1 MAANNTN
8 PLSAVLNIFNKLTM
22 QQKFMLGGIVVITFV
37 LLGVTLFFLNEPSYS
52 TLYTGL
58 AQEDASKVVEHLTS
72 QKIPYK
78 LEDNGQTIKVQ
89 KEKVYETR
97 LSLASKGIPSTGIIG
112 YEIFDKTTMGMS
124 EFMQKLNYKRAIEGE
139 LARTIIQQ
147 EGVEGVRV
155 HIVMPQKA
163 VFKEEEKPPT
173 ASVVLK
179 LKNNYTLTK
188 NNIAAITNLVS
199 SSVEGLTPGH
209 ISILDTKG
217 RLLSRENEEG
227 SLAVTSAKQ
236 YEVKQSIENYLAQK
250 AQTILDNV
258 LGYGNA
264 MIQITADVDFAQV
277 EKTMETYDP
286 DGQVAVSEQIIKG
299 ENNGRIAADS
309 NAQVSQNSTV
319 NYEISKTI
327 QKVVEGSGNIKRL
340 SVSTVINYAAKE
352 VKNGEKVEVTYEPRS
367 QDQMKKLEEIVKN
380 AVGLDTK
387 RNDQFSI
394 VNLSFETKAME
405 GMKEGEGASFFD
417 DINKFSNLILILVA
431 IGASMFIL
439 KNLMFRLKNEKI
451 IIGTVG
457 ASAGALGLDSG
468 LALQGGTTLKGI
480 EQGGEQPQLLQAPKK
495 KQLLPVGN
503 IEDEI
508 SEEAIEK
515 QQQQEKIVN
524 YVQKNPA
531 DAAKLINA
539 WLHEDEF

>member
-1 MAANNTN
+1 MANTNTN
-8 PLSAVLNIFNKLTM
+8 PLNAVLNIFNKLSM
-22 QQKFMLGGIVVITFV
+22 QQKFMLGGIVAITFI

-52 TLYTGL
+52 TLYSGL
-58 AQEDASKVVEHLTS
+58 AQEDASKVIEHLTA

-78 LEDNGQTIKVQ
+78 IEDNGQTIKVQ

-97 LSLASKGIPSTGIIG
+97 LSLASKGIPSTGVIG

-124 EFMQKLNYKRAIEGE
+124 EFMQKLNFKRAIEGE
-139 LARTIIQQ
+139 LARTIMQQ

-155 HIVMPQKA
+155 HIVIPQKA

-179 LKNNYTLTK
+179 LKNNYNLSR
-188 NNIAAITNLVS
+188 NNIMAITNLVS
-199 SSVEGLTPGH
+199 SSVEGLTQGH

-217 RLLSRENEEG
+217 RLLSKENDEMP
-227 SLAVTSAKQ
+227 LANSSSKQ

-250 AQTILDNV
+250 AQSILDNV

-264 MIQITADVDFAQV
+264 MVQITADVDFAQV

-286 DGQVAVSEQIIKG
+286 NGQVAVSEQIIKG
-299 ENNGRIAADS
+299 ENNVRNMADS

-327 QKVVEGSGNIKRL
+327 QKVIEGSGNIKRL
-340 SVSTVINYAAKE
+340 SVSTVINYASKE
-352 VKNGEKVEVTYEPRS
+352 VKNGDKVEIAYEPRS
-367 QDQMKKLEEIVKN
+367 PEQMKKLEEIVRN
-380 AVGLDTK
+380 SVGIDAK

-394 VNLSFETKAME
+394 VNLSFETKSLD
-405 GMKEGEGASFFD
+405 GGKD
-417 DINKFSNLILILVA
+417 DMGGSILDNVNKFSNLILILVA

-439 KNLMFRLKNEKI
+439 KNLMYRLKNEKI
-451 IIGTVG
+451 TIGTIG
-457 ASAGALGLDSG
+457 NAGQLVDGNLALG
-468 LALQGGTTLKGI
+468 AAPAFAGI
-480 EQGGEQPQLLQAPKK
+480 EQGSQPQLLAPAKK
-495 KQLLPVGN
+495 KPLLPVGN

-508 SEEAIEK
+508 SDEAIQK
-515 QQQQEKIVN
+515 QQQQEKIIS

>member
-8 PLSAVLNIFNKLTM
+8 PLTAVLNIFNKLSM
-22 QQKFMLGGIVVITFV
+22 QQKFMLGGIVIVTLV

-58 AQEDASKVVEHLTS
+58 AQEDASKVVESLTA

-139 LARTIIQQ
+139 LARTIMQQ

-155 HIVMPQKA
+155 HIVIPQKA

-179 LKNNYTLTK
+179 LRNSNALTK
-188 NNIAAITNLVS
+188 NNILAITNLVS

-209 ISILDTKG
+209 ISIIDTKG
-217 RLLSRENEEG
+217 RLLSKDNEEG
-227 SLAVTSAKQ
+227 SLAVSSAKQ

-250 AQTILDNV
+250 AQSILDNV

-299 ENNGRIAADS
+299 ENNGRSAADS

-340 SVSTVINYAAKE
+340 SVSTVINYASKE
-352 VKNGEKVEVTYEPRS
+352 VKNGDKVEVTYEPRS
-367 QDQMKKLEEIVKN
+367 DEQMRKLEEIVKN
-380 AVGLDTK
+380 AVGIDTK

-394 VNLSFETKAME
+394 VNLSFETKALD
-405 GMKEGEGASFFD
+405 GMKEGEGTSILD
-417 DINKFSNLILILVA
+417 NVNKFSNLILILVA

-451 IIGTVG
+451 LIGTVG
-457 ASAGALGLDSG
+457 GAVPLAVDHS
-468 LALQGGTTLKGI
+468 LALQGGAPLTGI
-480 EQGGEQPQLLQAPKK
+480 EQGAQPQMLQPPKK
-495 KQLLPVGN
+495 KQMLPVGN

>member
-8 PLSAVLNIFNKLTM
+8 PLTAVMNIFNKLSM
-22 QQKFMLGGIVVITFV
+22 QQKFMLGGIVIVTLI

-139 LARTIIQQ
+139 LARTIMQQ
-147 EGVEGVRV
+147 DGVEGVRV
-155 HIVMPQKA
+155 HIVIPQKA

-179 LKNNYTLTK
+179 LKNNYAVSK
-188 NNIAAITNLVS
+188 NNIMAITNLVS

-209 ISILDTKG
+209 ISIIDTKG
-217 RLLSRENEEG
+217 RLLSKDNEEG
-227 SLAVTSAKQ
+227 SLAVSSAKQ

-299 ENNGRIAADS
+299 ENNGRSAADS

-327 QKVVEGSGNIKRL
+327 QKVIEGSGNIKRL
-340 SVSTVINYAAKE
+340 SVSTVINYATKE
-352 VKNGEKVEVTYEPRS
+352 VKNGEKTEITYEPRS
-367 QDQMKKLEEIVKN
+367 DEQMRKLEEIVKN
-380 AVGLDTK
+380 SVGIDPK

-394 VNLSFETKAME
+394 VNLSFETKALE
-405 GMKEGEGASFFD
+405 GMKEEEGGSLID
-417 DINKFSNLILILVA
+417 NVGKFSNLILILVA
-431 IGASMFIL
+431 IGASMLIL

-451 IIGTVG
+451 MIGTVG
-457 ASAGALGLDSG
+457 GGRLAVDNT
-468 LALQGGTTLKGI
+468 LALQGGVAPLTGI
-480 EQGGEQPQLLQAPKK
+480 EQGGAQPQMLQPPKK
-495 KQLLPVGN
+495 KQMLPVGN

>member
-1 MAANNTN
+1 VAANNTN
-8 PLSAVLNIFNKLTM
+8 PLTAVLNIFNKLSM
-22 QQKFMLGGIVVITFV
+22 QQKFMLGGIVIVTLV

-58 AQEDASKVVEHLTS
+58 AQEDASKVVESLTA

-97 LSLASKGIPSTGIIG
+97 LALASKGIPSTGIIG

-139 LARTIIQQ
+139 LARTIMQQ

-155 HIVMPQKA
+155 HIVIPQKA

-179 LKNNYTLTK
+179 LRNSTALTK
-188 NNIAAITNLVS
+188 NNILAITNLVS

-209 ISILDTKG
+209 ISIIDTKG
-217 RLLSRENEEG
+217 RLLSKDNEEG
-227 SLAVTSAKQ
+227 SLAVSSAKQ

-250 AQTILDNV
+250 AQSILDNV

-299 ENNGRIAADS
+299 ENNGRSAADS

-340 SVSTVINYAAKE
+340 SVSTVINYASKE
-352 VKNGEKVEVTYEPRS
+352 VKNGDKVEVTYEPRS
-367 QDQMKKLEEIVKN
+367 DEQMRKLEEIVKN
-380 AVGLDTK
+380 AVGIDAK

-394 VNLSFETKAME
+394 VNLSFETKALD
-405 GMKEGEGASFFD
+405 GMKEGEGTSILD
-417 DINKFSNLILILVA
+417 NVNKFSNLILILVA

-451 IIGTVG
+451 LIGTVG
-457 ASAGALGLDSG
+457 GAGHLAVDNT
-468 LALQGGTTLKGI
+468 LALQGGAPLTGI
-480 EQGGEQPQLLQAPKK
+480 EQGAQPQMLQPPKK
-495 KQLLPVGN
+495 KQMLPVGN

>member
-8 PLSAVLNIFNKLTM
+8 PLTAVLNIFNKLSM
-22 QQKFMLGGIVVITFV
+22 QQKFMLGGIVIVTLV

-58 AQEDASKVVEHLTS
+58 AQEDASKVVESLTA

-97 LSLASKGIPSTGIIG
+97 LALASKGIPSTGIIG

-139 LARTIIQQ
+139 LARTIMQQ

-155 HIVMPQKA
+155 HIVIPQKA

-179 LKNNYTLTK
+179 LRNSTALTK
-188 NNIAAITNLVS
+188 NNILAITNLVS

-209 ISILDTKG
+209 ISIIDTKG
-217 RLLSRENEEG
+217 RLLSKDNEEG
-227 SLAVTSAKQ
+227 SLAVSSAKQ

-250 AQTILDNV
+250 AQSILDNV

-299 ENNGRIAADS
+299 ENNGRSAADS

-340 SVSTVINYAAKE
+340 SVSTVINYASKE
-352 VKNGEKVEVTYEPRS
+352 VKNGDKVEVTYEPRS
-367 QDQMKKLEEIVKN
+367 DEQMRKLEEIVKN
-380 AVGLDTK
+380 AVGIDAK

-394 VNLSFETKAME
+394 VNLSFETKALD
-405 GMKEGEGASFFD
+405 GMKEGEGTSILD
-417 DINKFSNLILILVA
+417 NVNKFSNLILILVA

-451 IIGTVG
+451 LIGTVG
-457 ASAGALGLDSG
+457 GAGHLAVDNT
-468 LALQGGTTLKGI
+468 LALQGGAPLTGI
-480 EQGGEQPQLLQAPKK
+480 EQGAQPQMLQPPKK
-495 KQLLPVGN
+495 KQMLPVGN

>member
-8 PLSAVLNIFNKLTM
+8 PLTAVLNIFNKLSM
-22 QQKFMLGGIVVITFV
+22 QQKFMLGGIVIVTLV

-58 AQEDASKVVEHLTS
+58 AQEDASKVVESLTA

-97 LSLASKGIPSTGIIG
+97 LALASKGIPSTGIIG

-139 LARTIIQQ
+139 LARTIMQQ

-155 HIVMPQKA
+155 HIVIPQKA

-179 LKNNYTLTK
+179 LRNSNALTK
-188 NNIAAITNLVS
+188 NNILAITNLVS

-209 ISILDTKG
+209 ISIIDTKG
-217 RLLSRENEEG
+217 RLLSKDNEEG
-227 SLAVTSAKQ
+227 SLAVSSAKQ

-250 AQTILDNV
+250 AQSILDNV

-299 ENNGRIAADS
+299 ENNGRSAADS

-340 SVSTVINYAAKE
+340 SVSTVINYASKE
-352 VKNGEKVEVTYEPRS
+352 VKNGDKVEVTYEPRS
-367 QDQMKKLEEIVKN
+367 DEQMRKLEEIVKN
-380 AVGLDTK
+380 AVGIDTK

-394 VNLSFETKAME
+394 VNLSFETKALD
-405 GMKEGEGASFFD
+405 GMKEGEGTSILD
-417 DINKFSNLILILVA
+417 NVNKFSNLILILVA

-451 IIGTVG
+451 LIGTVG
-457 ASAGALGLDSG
+457 GAGHLAVDHS
-468 LALQGGTTLKGI
+468 LALQGGAPLTGI
-480 EQGGEQPQLLQAPKK
+480 EQGAQPQMLQPPKK
-495 KQLLPVGN
+495 KQMLPVGN